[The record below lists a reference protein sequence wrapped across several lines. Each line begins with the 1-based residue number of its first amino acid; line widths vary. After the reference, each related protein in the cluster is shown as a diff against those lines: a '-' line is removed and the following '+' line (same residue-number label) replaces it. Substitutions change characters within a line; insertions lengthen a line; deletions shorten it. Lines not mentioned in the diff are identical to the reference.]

1 MFNAWR
7 FLAACAVVALLT
19 LAPGCGS
26 QETGASNSPQESG
39 QSPDDP
45 ATPAAPTTSEAQ
57 SADSAEDPLHPI
69 VVIETS
75 LGNMKVKLDAEKAD
89 MTVDNFLRYVDS
101 GHYNG
106 TIFHEVHQGH
116 VIIGG
121 AYTSELEEKPTD
133 GPIFNQAMD
142 GRKNLR
148 GTIAMA
154 RKPDVI
160 DSATC
165 HFFINL
171 QDHPNLDHAGEKA
184 EEYGYCVFGEVI
196 DGMDV
201 ADKIGNVAVHDT
213 TDFEQ
218 IPVENVVIKSI
229 RKMD

>member
-7 FLAACAVVALLT
+7 LPATGMVLAVLA

-26 QETGASNSPQESG
+26 QEDKNGSPPSDGGQTPGGAASGTDSPG
-39 QSPDDP
+39 
-45 ATPAAPTTSEAQ
+45 SEAQ
-57 SADSAEDPLHPI
+57 PAVDPEPTNPV

-75 LGNMKVKLDAEKAD
+75 LGNIAVQLDAEKAD
-89 MTVDNFLRYVDS
+89 MTVENFLRYVDS

-106 TIFHEVHQGH
+106 TIFHEVHKDH

-121 AYTSELEEKPTD
+121 AYTPELEEKKTD
-133 GPIFNQAMD
+133 GPIFNQAFQ

-171 QDHPNLDHAGEKA
+171 QDHPNLDHKNADVP

-196 DGMDV
+196 EGMEV
-201 ADKIGNVAVHDT
+201 ADQIGNVAVHDT

-218 IPVENVVIKSI
+218 IPIENVVIKSI
-229 RKMD
+229 RRTK